1 MEGYL
6 TAELSA
12 SALRHNIALLRA
24 RLAPGVRLCVAAK
37 ANCYGHGLR
46 VLLDV
51 LAEGVDALGVATPE
65 EAVGLRHSG
74 FRKPILMFFSACA
87 YGEGAEL
94 RDALA
99 QLIANDVWLTV
110 VSPAEV
116 RLVAEAARH
125 VDASARVH
133 VKVDTGMG
141 RSGVPAD
148 NAPALVEAIRAE
160 PRLRL
165 AGLYT
170 HFALADAAD
179 KAHTIEQLARFQRT
193 IVECGMRNADS
204 PDRRSEIG
212 NRGHEECHAEAAE
225 GAEAAE
231 KRESG
236 VEIGN
241 RKSEIG
247 NRRCPLLHAA
257 NSAATIDLPQAHLDM
272 VRPGIA
278 AYGYQPSDDMHAK
291 LPLQPI
297 LRLTGR
303 LMQVRHMPAGSRCGY
318 GLRHTFTRPSRV
330 GLVPVGYADGYLR
343 ALTNL
348 SVMRVRGQ
356 LVPARGTISMDQTIV
371 DLTDAPS
378 AAVGDEVEIISPH
391 PADPHSVEG
400 LARLA
405 GTIPYEVTCRLG
417 DRVRRKLVNSFGG
430 RADAQEQVAPGG

>member
-1 MEGYL
+1 MTRGMPVESYL
-6 TAELSA
+6 TAEVSA
-12 SALRHNIALLRA
+12 AALRHNLKLLRR

-37 ANCYGHGLR
+37 ANCYGHGLPL
-46 VLLDV
+46 LLDV

-65 EAVGLRHSG
+65 EAVSLRHHG

-94 RDALA
+94 HDALA
-99 QLIANDVWLTV
+99 QLIANDVWLTL

-116 RLVAEAARH
+116 RLVAETARL
-125 VDASARVH
+125 VDAAAQVH

-141 RSGVPAD
+141 RSGVPAEQ
-148 NAPALVEAIRAE
+148 APALVEAIRAE

-165 AGLYT
+165 VGLYT
-170 HFALADAAD
+170 HFATADAAD
-179 KAHTIEQLARFQRT
+179 KAHTIEQLARFRRT
-193 IVECGMRNADS
+193 ISDCRFPIADSANAKRETRNAEH
-204 PDRRSEIG
+204 PI
-212 NRGHEECHAEAAE
+212 
-225 GAEAAE
+225 
-231 KRESG
+231 
-236 VEIGN
+236 
-241 RKSEIG
+241 
-247 NRRCPLLHAA
+247 LHAA
-257 NSAATIDLPQAHLDM
+257 NSAATIDLPQTHLDM

-278 AYGYQPSDDMHAK
+278 AYGYQPSDEMHVR

-303 LMQVRHMPAGSRCGY
+303 LMQVRDAPAGSRCGY
-318 GLRHTFTRPSRV
+318 GLRYTFTRPSRI
-330 GLVPVGYADGYLR
+330 GLVPIGYADGYLR
-343 ALTNL
+343 CLTNR

-356 LVPARGTISMDQTIV
+356 LVPTRGTISMDQTIL
-371 DLTDAPS
+371 DLTDVPS
-378 AAVGDEVEIISPH
+378 AAVGGEVEIISPD
-391 PADPHSVEG
+391 PAAPHSVEG